1 MIKELIQSSK
11 YGLDYFFDHL
21 DLEKFQEIVE
31 LCCKTK
37 GTIHLAGIG
46 KSGFIAKKIAMT
58 LVSTGT
64 RAFFLDPVNLL
75 HGDIGIVEKN
85 DIVMLLS
92 KSGSTKELVEIIPY
106 LKAKGAVIIGV
117 VSQENATI
125 AKLAD
130 HSIILPIT
138 KELDQNDLVPT
149 LSTQT
154 QLIFGD
160 CLTIALFEE
169 KKVSLELYAQNHP
182 QGAIG
187 KKLLTKVEELMLDVT
202 QVPFCYLNQSVKEV
216 LIELTEKGC
225 GCVLVKKQDESL
237 TGLFTDGDLR
247 RSLQKLGTSALE
259 CKIEELMNKN
269 PIASSKEETIL
280 EAKKKMQL
288 EPGRFINVLPILH
301 DKKVVGL
308 LRLHD
313 ILKAGL

>member
-1 MIKELIQSSK
+1 MIEQLIRASK
-11 YGLDYFFDHL
+11 NGLDYFFDRL
-21 DLEKFQEIVE
+21 DQAKFQEIVE
-31 LCCKTK
+31 LCLKTE

-64 RAFFLDPVNLL
+64 KAFFLDPLNLL

-85 DIVMLLS
+85 DTVVLLS
-92 KSGSTKELVEIIPY
+92 KSGSTKELVEMVPY
-106 LKAKGAVIIGV
+106 LKAKGAFIISV
-117 VSQENATI
+117 VSQENATLT
-125 AKLAD
+125 KLAD
-130 HSIILPIT
+130 NFLVLPII
-138 KELDQNDLVPT
+138 KELDANDLVPT

-169 KKVSLELYAQNHP
+169 KKISLDQYAQNHP

-202 QVPFCYLNQSVKEV
+202 QVPFCYKNQSVKEI

-225 GCVLVKKQDESL
+225 GCVLVKQDDERL
-237 TGLFTDGDLR
+237 MGLFTDGDLR

-259 CKIEELMNKN
+259 CKIEELMNKD

-280 EAKKKMQL
+280 EAKKKMQI
-288 EPGRFINVLPILH
+288 EPGRFINILPVLQNQ
-301 DKKVVGL
+301 KVVGL